1 MLRYQ
6 TLKTILRLL
15 SFVKKLNDKKDLI
28 EMRFFHLISYEIRTF
43 IQKTRKK
50 SNYIH
55 ISTPTTYFPLHMK
68 KFRQPIEL

>member
-1 MLRYQ
+1 MTKRPY
-6 TLKTILRLL
+6 I
-15 SFVKKLNDKKDLI
+15 NEI
-28 EMRFFHLISYEIRTF
+28 FFHLISYEIRTF

-68 KFRQPIEL
+68 KFCQPIEL

>member
-1 MLRYQ
+1 MIQNTENYFKIDIAR
-6 TLKTILRLL
+6 
-15 SFVKKLNDKKDLI
+15 KKIKGQKRPYINEI
-28 EMRFFHLISYEIRTF
+28 FFHLISYEIRTF

-68 KFRQPIEL
+68 KFCQPIEL

>member
-1 MLRYQ
+1 MIQNTENYF
-6 TLKTILRLL
+6 KIDIA
-15 SFVKKLNDKKDLI
+15 SKKIKWQKRPYINEI
-28 EMRFFHLISYEIRTF
+28 FFHLISYEIRTF

-68 KFRQPIEL
+68 KFCQPIEL

>member
-1 MLRYQ
+1 VISNIENYF
-6 TLKTILRLL
+6 KIDIACEK
-15 SFVKKLNDKKDLI
+15 SNDKKRPYI
-28 EMRFFHLISYEIRTF
+28 NEIFFHLISYEIRTF

-68 KFRQPIEL
+68 KFCQPIEL